1 MKRAGDR
8 ADPETAGETARRAPA
23 GPASAGL
30 DRPVRKGTGARSAA
44 STAKSI
50 AESELRAAPDV
61 AVVRLVPARPMHA
74 EAWFRWRQEP
84 ISRRFNPILPA
95 TVESLAERLSRS
107 SHDLTNQ
114 RANEHRWIV
123 DLRGV
128 PIGTVALVSTS
139 WTMGY
144 SEIGYMLSESHQGR
158 GLGTVAVSQFVA
170 KIFRE
175 SSLDRLFATISVE
188 NAASI
193 RLVTRLGFTRE
204 GLLREHF
211 LIEGRRVDELVY
223 GILRREW
230 SPPEPPSPA
239 P

>member
-1 MKRAGDR
+1 
-8 ADPETAGETARRAPA
+8 
-23 GPASAGL
+23 
-30 DRPVRKGTGARSAA
+30 V
-44 STAKSI
+44 I
-50 AESELRAAPDV
+50 
-61 AVVRLVPARPMHA
+61 RLVAARPNHA
-74 EAWFRWRQEP
+74 EAWFRWRQES

-114 RANEHRWIV
+114 RANEHRWII
-123 DLRGV
+123 DLRGT

-144 SEIGYMLSESHQGR
+144 SEIGYMLSENHQGR
-158 GLGTVAVSQFVA
+158 GLGTAAVSLFVD

-175 SSLDRLFATISVE
+175 SSLERLFATISVE
-188 NAASI
+188 NEASI

-211 LIEGRRVDELVY
+211 LIEGRRIDELVY

-230 SPPEPPSPA
+230 SPHAPRRPPL
-239 P
+239 

>member
-1 MKRAGDR
+1 
-8 ADPETAGETARRAPA
+8 
-23 GPASAGL
+23 
-30 DRPVRKGTGARSAA
+30 
-44 STAKSI
+44 
-50 AESELRAAPDV
+50 
-61 AVVRLVPARPMHA
+61 
-74 EAWFRWRQEP
+74 
-84 ISRRFNPILPA
+84 
-95 TVESLAERLSRS
+95 
-107 SHDLTNQ
+107 
-114 RANEHRWIV
+114 
-123 DLRGV
+123 
-128 PIGTVALVSTS
+128 
-139 WTMGY
+139 MGY

-158 GLGTVAVSQFVA
+158 GLGTAAVSLFVA

-230 SPPEPPSPA
+230 SPPDPIRA